1 MKFQRITYRTFSFF
15 STIRGFALVTALAL
29 LTAQPVAIAEDSAVS
44 DFGSETIE
52 TETPAS
58 AADVIDPLPLDLVE
72 ERGGIPMD
80 LRTIVDADDSPSTDT
95 SDEPKADDV
104 ASPVK
109 SPVKLR
115 GSLDQST
122 LEEETTV
129 LNVNDVE
136 LTALIK
142 TFSKITRRNYIVD
155 SAVKGKVTIH
165 LPTPVTLAEALRIFD
180 TVLLL
185 KGFTTVPVEAN
196 TWKVIPAKDAKQT
209 TIPLVGSERVPASDA
224 LVTKM
229 IRLRHLASGD
239 MEQILTPFV
248 SKDGVMKAVAG
259 SNALLVID
267 SQSNLARLERIASE
281 LDVPA
286 LDQEI
291 TIIPILY
298 AEANDIAEK
307 INEILGEEENEKLQN
322 ITTRNTRTRRNRNLS
337 NQANRNKQAN
347 QQTSQERRSLPL
359 KIIPDERTNS
369 LIVVADPE
377 LTIKVRA
384 LSEQLDSELD
394 RSSGRFYVYS
404 LKHADAEALS
414 EILNNLISGAGNSDG
429 PSGAAT
435 SGSSISRSNART
447 GATNAATQ
455 RNISR
460 NLAQSRNLLRRS
472 QTQTGA
478 ANSGRVTLEGEVSI
492 AADPSTNSLIIN
504 ASRTDYLR
512 IKEVVDALDMKRR
525 QVLVEA
531 TLLEVT
537 LSDEESLGVEL
548 QGTAGGDDGGVVTQ
562 TNFGGLTN
570 LLTNPAGLSD
580 FTLAAASSGTL
591 TLPGGLTIPSQ
602 AILISAVSAHQNV
615 NVLSSPTILAT
626 DNEEAE
632 IIVGENVPF
641 VSSTQ
646 TDSTNINTT
655 FNNIERQDVGIT
667 LRITP
672 QISTGEFVILKI
684 FVEISNVVNGTRNDP
699 NGPTTTIRTTETTVE
714 VKNNQMIVTGGLIQD
729 SQNDSSRGVP
739 YLMDVPVIGNW
750 FKTEAKTNR
759 RTNLLVFITPR
770 VISNQYEARD
780 ETVELVQDLR
790 REIELTDARP
800 SREEVLAN
808 SDIDNVIEKYNG
820 KDERHPTTIRP
831 ARAAFSK
838 SPPSGQIPRDG
849 AKVHLVPSNKVRRTE
864 TTKRA
869 GDTAE
874 TNSSIIFESDVLDIT
889 VAPTLP
895 GASAT
900 LGLPGASATL
910 ALPGASA
917 TLGSSKGGN
926 SKANTSTASLAAKSK
941 SPKTFV
947 VLKSSTTE
955 GGTKALVLVGSGKQS
970 FFQVGREYLSDR
982 GERYVCLG
990 RYAKRSEAAIVHQ
1003 DLATVSKW
1011 QELSAAETLTLGTKG
1026 WRAL

>member
-1 MKFQRITYRTFSFF
+1 MAL
-15 STIRGFALVTALAL
+15 FATAAVERVE
-29 LTAQPVAIAEDSAVS
+29 AQTPRDRSREVS
-44 DFGSETIE
+44 DFGAETIE
-52 TETPAS
+52 SDTSKDE
-58 AADVIDPLPLDLVE
+58 VEPLPLDLVE
-72 ERGGIPMD
+72 ERGGVPVD
-80 LRTIVDADDSPSTDT
+80 LREMLKSVSKDVDIEQVEPGANEDETSELANTIATRSTAESL
-95 SDEPKADDV
+95 SDEA
-104 ASPVK
+104 
-109 SPVKLR
+109 L
-115 GSLDQST
+115 QQ
-122 LEEETTV
+122 ETTV

-142 TFSKITRRNYIVD
+142 TFSKLTKRNYIVD

-165 LPTPVTLAEALRIFD
+165 LPTPVSLAEALRIFD

-185 KGFTTVPVEAN
+185 KGFTTVPVEEN

-209 TIPLVGSERVPASDA
+209 TIPLVKDGESLDSSDA

-229 IRLRHLASGD
+229 IRLRHLPSSD

-248 SKDGVMKAVAG
+248 SKEGVMKAVAG

-267 SQSNLARLERIASE
+267 SQSNLDRLEQIAGE

-298 AEANDIAEK
+298 AEASDIAEK
-307 INEILGEEENEKLQN
+307 INEILGEEESEQRQN
-322 ITTRNTRTRRNRNLS
+322 IASNSRLPRRTNRRTNRNL
-337 NQANRNKQAN
+337 N
-347 QQTSQERRSLPL
+347 QQQQQNDSSERRSLPL

-377 LTIKVRA
+377 LTLKVRA
-384 LSEQLDSELD
+384 LTEQLDSELD
-394 RSSGRFYVYS
+394 RSSGRFYVYN
-404 LKHADAEALS
+404 LKHADAEALA
-414 EILNNLISGAGNSDG
+414 EILNNLISGATGTEGSSS
-429 PSGAAT
+429 SGT
-435 SGSSISRSNART
+435 SGSSISRSNASNSSQASASAQRT
-447 GATNAATQ
+447 IA
-455 RNISR
+455 RNI
-460 NLAQSRNLLRRS
+460 AQSRNLLRRS
-472 QTQTGA
+472 RDQNQTTA
-478 ANSGRVTLEGEVSI
+478 DGRVTLEGEVSI

-512 IKEVVDALDMKRR
+512 VKEVIDALDMKRR

-548 QGTAGGDDGGVVTQ
+548 QGTAGGDKGGVVSQ

-570 LLTNPAGLSD
+570 LLTNPAGLTD

-602 AILISAVSAHQNV
+602 AILISAVSAHSNV

-672 QISTGEFVILKI
+672 QISTGEFVILNI

-729 SQNDSSRGVP
+729 SQNDSTRGVP
-739 YLMDVPVIGNW
+739 FIKDIPVLGNW
-750 FKTEAKTNR
+750 FRTDSRTNR
-759 RTNLLVFITPR
+759 RTNLLVFITPK

-780 ETVELVQDLR
+780 ETVELAGELR
-790 REIELTDARP
+790 SEIELTDARP

-808 SDIDNVIEKYNG
+808 SDINNVV
-820 KDERHPTTIRP
+820 ERFEGESPLPSTIRAP
-831 ARAAFSK
+831 RSAFDSTSRSRLK
-838 SPPSGQIPRDG
+838 GTTAVPTDGVALRVSPNPTVRTERVERQSPPIVGDSG
-849 AKVHLVPSNKVRRTE
+849 ANTE
-864 TTKRA
+864 
-869 GDTAE
+869 
-874 TNSSIIFESDVLDIT
+874 VLDIT

-900 LGLPGASATL
+900 LGRQDTPKKDTSASLGDTPSSAPL
-910 ALPGASA
+910 SYIVLKARDSSDSQEKA
-917 TLGSSKGGN
+917 TLGLAVPGG
-926 SKANTSTASLAAKSK
+926 
-941 SPKTFV
+941 P
-947 VLKSSTTE
+947 KSS
-955 GGTKALVLVGSGKQS
+955 
-970 FFQVGREYLSDR
+970 FFEVGREYLSDR
-982 GERYVCLG
+982 GTRYVCLG
-990 RYAKRSEAAIVHQ
+990 RYAEISEAAIVHP
-1003 DLATVSKW
+1003 DLSDTNKW
-1011 QELSAAETLTLGTKG
+1011 EELSAAQTVSLGTKG
-1026 WRAL
+1026 WRPL